1 MSLLP
6 AASCS
11 VRSGG
16 GAKSKSLASNR
27 RGVQGK
33 TMLFFCSCAH
43 SGPRLSLARGS
54 IHKFHLS
61 RRARSLHT
69 TGGQSYECS
78 TQPTRSSPAR
88 LRSWLAHAVDPD
100 GRGHNGA
107 SPRSFV
113 PGCASWN
120 CRAGGQ
126 AGGPT
131 HQTEQ
136 KKKRARG
143 LSDAHAG
150 FPRTPMRC
158 PRHLACCFTVSR
170 IDTPSSRMSVSTAWP
185 SRSRISATGGLPR
198 PNRSATSLSAS
209 GASRSLR

>member
-1 MSLLP
+1 MCLLP

-11 VRSGG
+11 ARSGG

-61 RRARSLHT
+61 RRTRSLHT

-78 TQPTRSSPAR
+78 TQPTRPSTAR

-107 SPRSFV
+107 SPRSLV

-120 CRAGGQ
+120 CRAGG
-126 AGGPT
+126 PT
-131 HQTEQ
+131 HKTEQ

-150 FPRTPMRC
+150 FPQNPN
-158 PRHLACCFTVSR
+158 A
-170 IDTPSSRMSVSTAWP
+170 IPSSL
-185 SRSRISATGGLPR
+185 GLLLHGLADR
-198 PNRSATSLSAS
+198 HAVEQDVGEHGLAVEETDLGHGRFAA
-209 GASRSLR
+209 A